1 MATALFVLGP
11 GEGHGFAERRNLS
24 TLFLVRQEDGFSTI
38 VTDSFEKM
46 AEDPTLWTG
55 N

>member
-11 GEGHGFAERRNLS
+11 GEGPGFSERRNLS
-24 TLFLVRQEDGFSTI
+24 TLFLVRQEDGFSAI
-38 VTDSFEKM
+38 VTDSFEKL
-46 AEDPTLWTG
+46 AGDPTPWTG